1 MGMGDFLHFNVNRLM
16 IDEYPILDIFAA
28 PKAYA
33 QIRQPARRDV
43 RPVLHPSSTESVA
56 SSTLTWFLTVF
67 FIFILSPILFLAVF
81 VFSAT
86 ILRPNLLREWFMLV
100 KTSPLGATIIA
111 AYFMV
116 LLVLWGEFQC

>member
-1 MGMGDFLHFNVNRLM
+1 
-16 IDEYPILDIFAA
+16 
-28 PKAYA
+28 
-33 QIRQPARRDV
+33 
-43 RPVLHPSSTESVA
+43 
-56 SSTLTWFLTVF
+56 
-67 FIFILSPILFLAVF
+67 VF

-86 ILRPNLLREWFMLV
+86 ILCPNLLREWFMLV